1 MSLSLFPA
9 KVYKV
14 VLWLGGLLPMDE
26 PMFATTT
33 AELASLKHNAPKA
46 LLIWNTLIVASAE
59 YEKGLR
65 GR

>member
-1 MSLSLFPA
+1 
-9 KVYKV
+9 
-14 VLWLGGLLPMDE
+14 MDE
-26 PMFATTT
+26 PMFATT
-33 AELASLKHNAPKA
+33 AELASPKHNAPKA